1 MGKLMLASTQVNHS
15 QKLNEKPLTPWVIA
29 LESGKILAAHCNCAA
44 GIGET
49 CSHVASL
56 QIFETLLMGESQIDI
71 EGLAMEMLDGVAL
84 VSGEVVEMVKVMC
97 DLLGK
102 AEHRK

>member
-1 MGKLMLASTQVNHS
+1 MGKLILASTQVNHS

-29 LESGKILAAHCNCAA
+29 LESGKMFAARCNCAA

-49 CSHVASL
+49 CSHAAS
-56 QIFETLLMGESQIDI
+56 SQIYI
-71 EGLAMEMLDGVAL
+71 QGLAMEVLDGVAL

-97 DLLGK
+97 DVLGK